1 MANTHIVITT
11 IYKFSYSN
19 YSDILHSYN
28 HSKISK
34 YTHILRPGQG
44 IYSF

>member
-1 MANTHIVITT
+1 MIMMYTNSNNTMANTHIVITT

-34 YTHILRPGQG
+34 TY
-44 IYSF
+44 